1 MHGPNTLMSKVM
13 GLFFTMDKLVG
24 PQFDEGLASLK
35 RLAEQKAG
43 AVST

>member
-1 MHGPNTLMSKVM
+1 MSKIM

-35 RLAEQKAG
+35 GLTERAPVA
-43 AVST
+43 